1 MVALLIQTIYMPS
14 KNSHPQV
21 MAILNVTPDS
31 FSDGGN
37 FVSVD
42 TALKQAR
49 LMADEGANI
58 IDIGGESTR
67 PGAEAVPLQE
77 ELDRVIPIIEKI
89 RAELPL
95 KISVDT
101 SKSIVMREAIAAGAN
116 MINDVMALR
125 GNGCLETV
133 AASTQVDICLM
144 HIQGKPRTM
153 QQNPHYQDVVQEV
166 KSFLLARIEACL
178 KAGISSGRIMID
190 PGFGFGKTLAHNL
203 LLMQQLQEFTVLDYP
218 VLVGVSRKSMIGNV
232 LNKPVTQRLYGG
244 LALAVLA
251 VSKGAKV
258 IRTHDVAATVDALI
272 MTQAVLQ
279 Q

>member
-1 MVALLIQTIYMPS
+1 MPS
-14 KNSHPQV
+14 KNSPNSSPQV
-21 MAILNVTPDS
+21 MGILNVTPDS
-31 FSDGGN
+31 FSDGGH

-49 LMADEGANI
+49 FMADEGAYI

-67 PGAEAVPLQE
+67 PGAKAVPLQQ

-89 RAELPL
+89 RAELPI
-95 KISVDT
+95 KISIDT
-101 SKSIVMREAIAAGAN
+101 SKSIVMREAILAGAD

-125 GNGCLETV
+125 GDGCLEAV
-133 AASTQVDICLM
+133 ATTQVDICLM
-144 HIQGKPRTM
+144 HMQGEPRTM
-153 QQNPHYQDVVQEV
+153 QTNPHYQDVIQDI
-166 KSFLLARIEACL
+166 KNFLLERIETCL
-178 KAGISSGRIMID
+178 KAGISSERLIID
-190 PGFGFGKTLAHNL
+190 PGFGFGKTMAHNL
-203 LLMQQLQEFTVLDYP
+203 LLMQQLQELTALAYP
-218 VLVGVSRKSMIGNV
+218 VLIGVSRKSFIGNI
-232 LNKPVTQRLYGG
+232 LNKAVTERLYGG

-258 IRTHDVAATVDALI
+258 IRTHDVAATVDALT